1 MSEFLETDVL
11 IIGNGIAGSTA
22 ALQLAENGI
31 DTIIIS
37 KGDNFSR
44 TNTYLA
50 QGGIASLGKD
60 EAPEVFI
67 GDILKSGDQV
77 NNLEAVEFLVKNSR
91 HLVEDILIGKLE
103 VPFSL
108 KNGSFDLARE
118 GAHSHRRVLNVKDMT
133 GRLIQER
140 LAAYLEKL
148 DNLKVLYNH
157 QAIDLLTFPHH
168 SSNPMRIFQEPKTV
182 GAYVLDHKTQKVK
195 RIFARKVILASGG
208 LSSIFINSTNPPDVV
223 GNGVAMASRAGARLA
238 CLEYVQ
244 FHPTSLYNKE
254 AGGFLISEAVRG
266 EGAKLMNRKGEYF
279 MKDYS
284 EQADLAPRDEVS
296 RAIYEEMIKNGDNY
310 VLLDLASFAD
320 ISIPERFPT
329 IYENCMKYDID
340 ITKRPIPVVPA
351 AHYSCGGV
359 MADLAGRTS
368 LQNLYAIG
376 EVALT
381 GVHGAN
387 RLASVSLLEGL
398 VWGVK
403 SAEDIA
409 KTLDDN
415 HNPYVISEVPGWKY
429 PMPQEEMDPA
439 LVWQDSVTVKY
450 TMWNYSGIIRTRKRL
465 ERAKSDLE
473 YLRHRII
480 KFYQKTEMTQGIID
494 LRDSVQTALLVVH
507 SALMNKVSRGAHFI
521 KE

>member
-1 MSEFLETDVL
+1 MSEYLETDVL

-22 ALQLAENGI
+22 ALELAENGI
-31 DTIIIS
+31 DTIVIS
-37 KGDNFSR
+37 KGDNFSH

-50 QGGIASLGKD
+50 QGGIASLGQD
-60 EAPEVFI
+60 EDPGIFVE
-67 GDILKSGDQV
+67 DILKSGDYV
-77 NNLEAVEFLVKNSR
+77 NNTAAVEFLVKNSR
-91 HLVEDILIGKLE
+91 QLVDKILIGKLG

-118 GAHSHRRVLNVKDMT
+118 GAHSRRRVLNVKDMT
-133 GRLIQER
+133 GRIIQEQ

-148 DNLKVLYNH
+148 DNLRILYNH

-168 SSNPMRIFQEPKTV
+168 STNPMRIFQEPKTV
-182 GAYVLDHKTQKVK
+182 GAYVLDQKSQKVK
-195 RIFARKVILASGG
+195 RIFARNVILASGG
-208 LSSIFINSTNPPDVV
+208 LSSIYLNSTNPSDVV
-223 GNGVAMASRAGARLA
+223 GSGVAMASRAGARLG

-244 FHPTSLYNKE
+244 FHPTSLYHNE

-279 MKDYS
+279 MKGYS

-296 RAIYEEMIKNGDNY
+296 RAIYGEMIKNGDDY
-310 VLLDLASFAD
+310 VLLDLASFAK
-320 ISIPERFPT
+320 ISIQDRFPT

-359 MADLAGRTS
+359 MVDIEGRTS
-368 LQNLYAIG
+368 IDNLYAIG

-398 VWGVK
+398 VWGVQA
-403 SAEDIA
+403 AESIIR
-409 KTLDDN
+409 TLEDQKDL
-415 HNPYVISEVPGWKY
+415 YVISEVPEWKY
-429 PMPQEEMDPA
+429 PAPQEELDPA
-439 LVWQDSVTVKY
+439 LVWQDLVMVKY

-480 KFYQKTEMTQGIID
+480 KFYQKTEMAQSIID
-494 LRDSVQTALLVVH
+494 LRDSVHTALLVVH